1 MPACH
6 AGGHEFESRTHRFLI
21 VKKVNVVAFTFFIFH
36 QEPPGEIYSMSNF
49 AQWPLHENYSLT
61 EQN

>member
-21 VKKVNVVAFTFFIFH
+21 VKKVNVVAFTFF
-36 QEPPGEIYSMSNF
+36 YSTR
-49 AQWPLHENYSLT
+49 SLLAKFT
-61 EQN
+61 Q